1 MCHHLMGRRNQL
13 SRLILRNKLF
23 MTDRSD
29 AMASM
34 TTHTSDIAPQ
44 IAHDGALITDFL
56 ADYFDEMT
64 SPATQLVS
72 AMRYASLNG
81 GKRIRSALCL
91 AAARLA
97 APQDEEAFHRAIIAA
112 AALEM
117 MHAYSLIHDD
127 LPAMDDAETRRG
139 KPSAHIAFDE
149 ATAILAGDALQ
160 TEAFALLSAPHATM
174 TADIAVSLI
183 TELAQGSSANGMAG
197 GQMLD
202 LQADAAAMAGQ
213 AFDAAQT
220 EQMQAMKTGAL
231 IVAAPVM
238 GALATGKADTRLLAN
253 LRGFAAPLGLAF
265 QVADDV
271 LDVTADTDA
280 MGKPVGRDKEQG
292 KASFVDFYGLEGAR
306 SYAAELVANSVSHLE
321 TYQEAA
327 QPLQNIA
334 HFVINRSY

>member
-1 MCHHLMGRRNQL
+1 M
-13 SRLILRNKLF
+13 SEELI
-23 MTDRSD
+23 T
-29 AMASM
+29 A
-34 TTHTSDIAPQ
+34 Q

-56 ADYFDEMT
+56 GDYFDEMT
-64 SPATQLVS
+64 SPATQLVA

-91 AAARLA
+91 SAARFCLSHNQVM
-97 APQDEEAFHRAIIAA
+97 PQDEAAMRRAISAA
-112 AALEM
+112 SALEM
-117 MHAYSLIHDD
+117 IHAYSLIHDD

-139 KPSAHIAFDE
+139 KAATHIAFDE

-160 TEAFALLSAPHATM
+160 TEAFALLASQQAGFSPSVAL
-174 TADIAVSLI
+174 SLI
-183 TELAQGSSANGMAG
+183 TELAQGASAAGMAG

-202 LQADAAAMAGQ
+202 LQADAAATSGKG
-213 AFDAAQT
+213 FDIAQT

-231 IVAAPVM
+231 IIAAPVM
-238 GALATGKADTRLLAN
+238 GALATGTHDRPVNDQLVSD
-253 LRGFAAPLGLAF
+253 LRAFAAPLGVAF

-292 KASFVDFYGLEGAR
+292 KASFVDFYGLEGAQ
-306 SYAAELVANSVSHLE
+306 SYAADLVAISVAHLDA
-321 TYQEAA
+321 YGAEAE
-327 QPLQNIA
+327 PLQKIA

>member
-1 MCHHLMGRRNQL
+1 MSDQL
-13 SRLILRNKLF
+13 I
-23 MTDRSD
+23 T
-29 AMASM
+29 A
-34 TTHTSDIAPQ
+34 Q

-56 ADYFDEMT
+56 DDYFDELT
-64 SPATQLVS
+64 SPATQLVA

-91 AAARLA
+91 SAARLCLSQNEA
-97 APQDEEAFHRAIIAA
+97 RHQDEAAMRRAITAA
-112 AALEM
+112 SALEM
-117 MHAYSLIHDD
+117 IHAYSLVHDD

-160 TEAFALLSAPHATM
+160 TQAFDLLASKRSGFEPHIAL
-174 TADIAVSLI
+174 SLI
-183 TELAQGSSANGMAG
+183 SELAHGSSASGMAG

-202 LQADAAAMAGQ
+202 LQADAAAASGNG
-213 AFDAAQT
+213 FDVAQT

-238 GALATGKADTRLLAN
+238 GALATGTAELAANDELIAD
-253 LRGFAAPLGLAF
+253 LRAFASPLGLAF

-280 MGKPVGRDKEQG
+280 MGKPVGRDKAQG
-292 KASFVDFYGLEGAR
+292 KASFVDFYGLEGAQ
-306 SYAAELVANSVSHLE
+306 SYAADLVAKSVAHLDAYGADAE
-321 TYQEAA
+321 
-327 QPLQNIA
+327 PLQKIA

>member
-1 MCHHLMGRRNQL
+1 
-13 SRLILRNKLF
+13 
-23 MTDRSD
+23 
-29 AMASM
+29 MASQM
-34 TTHTSDIAPQ
+34 SDQLITAQ

-56 ADYFDEMT
+56 GDYFDDMT
-64 SPATQLVS
+64 SPATQLVA

-91 AAARLA
+91 SAARLCLSHNNEVGEGEA
-97 APQDEEAFHRAIIAA
+97 AMRRAITAA
-112 AALEM
+112 SALEM
-117 MHAYSLIHDD
+117 IHAYSLVHDD

-160 TEAFALLSAPHATM
+160 TEAFALLASDAAGFAP
-174 TADIAVSLI
+174 DIALSLVA
-183 TELAQGSSANGMAG
+183 ELARGSSAAGMAG

-202 LQADAAAMAGQ
+202 LQADAAAASGNG
-213 AFDAAQT
+213 FDAAQT

-238 GALATGKADTRLLAN
+238 GALATGSGQAPANETLIAD
-253 LRGFAAPLGLAF
+253 LRAFAAPLGLAF

-292 KASFVDFYGLEGAR
+292 KASFVDFYGLEGAQ
-306 SYAAELVANSVSHLE
+306 SYAAELVAKSVAHLDSYGADAE
-321 TYQEAA
+321 
-327 QPLQNIA
+327 PLQKIA

>member
-1 MCHHLMGRRNQL
+1 MCRQQMARRNPHSLL
-13 SRLILRNKLF
+13 SLPNKSF
-23 MTDRSD
+23 MTEVSN
-29 AMASM
+29 AMASPALQA
-34 TTHTSDIAPQ
+34 SDIAPQ

-56 ADYFDEMT
+56 ADYFEDMT
-64 SPATQLVS
+64 TPATQLVS

-91 AAARLA
+91 SAARLA
-97 APQDEEAFHRAIIAA
+97 APQDEAAFQRAIIAA

-117 MHAYSLIHDD
+117 VHAYSLVHDD
-127 LPAMDDAETRRG
+127 LPAMDDAEMRRG
-139 KPSAHIAFDE
+139 KPSTHIAFNE
-149 ATAILAGDALQ
+149 ETAILAGDALQ
-160 TEAFALLSAPHATM
+160 TEAFALLSAPHETM
-174 TADIAVSLI
+174 TAEIALALVA
-183 TELAQGSSANGMAG
+183 ELAHGSSAAGMAG

-202 LQADAAAMAGQ
+202 LQAEGAAANGQ

-231 IVAAPVM
+231 IIAAPVM
-238 GALATGKADTRLLAN
+238 GALATGKADAALLAN

-280 MGKPVGRDKEQG
+280 MGKPVGRDKDQG

-306 SYAAELVANSVSHLE
+306 AYAAELVAKSVAHLDS
-321 TYQEAA
+321 YGKAA
-327 QPLQNIA
+327 HPLTHIA
-334 HFVINRSY
+334 QFVINRSH

>member
-1 MCHHLMGRRNQL
+1 M
-13 SRLILRNKLF
+13 
-23 MTDRSD
+23 SD
-29 AMASM
+29 QPITA
-34 TTHTSDIAPQ
+34 Q
-44 IAHDGALITDFL
+44 IAHDGALITDCL
-56 ADYFDEMT
+56 GDYFDEMT
-64 SPATQLVS
+64 SPATQLVA

-91 AAARLA
+91 SAARLCLSQHEASQDKA
-97 APQDEEAFHRAIIAA
+97 AQDEAAMRRAISAA

-117 MHAYSLIHDD
+117 IHAYSLVHDD

-160 TEAFALLSAPHATM
+160 TEAFALLASEATGFAP
-174 TADIAVSLI
+174 DIALSLVA
-183 TELAQGSSANGMAG
+183 ELARGSSAAGMAG

-202 LQADAAAMAGQ
+202 LQADAAAASGNG
-213 AFDAAQT
+213 FDVAQT

-238 GALATGKADTRLLAN
+238 GALATGTAIAPANERLIAD
-253 LRGFAAPLGLAF
+253 LRAFAAPLGLAF

-280 MGKPVGRDKEQG
+280 MGKPVGRDKDQG
-292 KASFVDFYGLEGAR
+292 KASFVDFYGLEGAQ
-306 SYAAELVANSVSHLE
+306 SYAADLVATSVAHLDAYGVDAE
-321 TYQEAA
+321 
-327 QPLQNIA
+327 PLQKIA